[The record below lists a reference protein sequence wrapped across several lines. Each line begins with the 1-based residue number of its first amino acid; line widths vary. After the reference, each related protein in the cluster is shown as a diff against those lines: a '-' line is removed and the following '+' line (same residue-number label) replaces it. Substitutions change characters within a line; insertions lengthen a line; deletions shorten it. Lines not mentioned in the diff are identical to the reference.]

1 MRRAGMKG
9 ENPQQNDMAEDLDD
23 IATLMNLLELHS
35 RLKIETSH
43 FENELD
49 GPQVPSP
56 SSFAHAPFYRTQR
69 N

>member
-9 ENPQQNDMAEDLDD
+9 ENPQNDMAEDLDE

-35 RLKIETSH
+35 HLKIETSH

-49 GPQVPSP
+49 
-56 SSFAHAPFYRTQR
+56 
-69 N
+69 

>member
-9 ENPQQNDMAEDLDD
+9 ENPKQNEVAEDLDD

-35 RLKIETSH
+35 RLKVEPNH

-49 GPQVPSP
+49 
-56 SSFAHAPFYRTQR
+56 
-69 N
+69 